1 MEKSKT
7 ELPSDL
13 IQKEFENNPLKV
25 IESIRKLKD
34 SEEKK
39 RKKEEEDKNENRN
52 IIIKDNSFENRNN
65 DKKINS
71 INNNIIINDN
81 INYINNDKLNINNN
95 INNSRNIINNNNI
108 CKKNYYINNTIN
120 KISNFS
126 KSFYLGELINNRS
139 NLVINNFLNSNL
151 ISKIKKDNLN
161 INISFEVFKY
171 LLLNNINILLMYLNT
186 QKGSILSQDL
196 LDEIDKEDLSIL
208 FNNISPFICKIM
220 CLEYGNYFIQK
231 LIKKINIDERL
242 RIYQI
247 IEPHFIEIATNK
259 SGTHTIQS
267 LIECANSSI
276 ELFAL
281 DKLLNIN
288 TLLLFLDENAYHIIM
303 KIILEISENK
313 RNNLNLFIVMNVEKI
328 IINCYGAFCVN
339 KFIYKNN
346 DLQLR
351 YLLIQNMQNNIQQLI
366 MNKYSCTILFLILE
380 KFGINYGL
388 FIIKYIKNNFVILSN
403 HPIAIFF
410 IVKTLNY
417 LYKNNIFELGILI
430 WFIYKSNILI
440 DYLLSNENGIKMLNQ
455 LINLSDEEQKNYIF
469 SKIHNIHMIKDD

>member
-1 MEKSKT
+1 MEKNKT
-7 ELPSDL
+7 ELPSDI

-25 IESIRKLKD
+25 IESIRKLREEEEE
-34 SEEKK
+34 EEKK
-39 RKKEEEDKNENRN
+39 KNLKDDKNNEKN
-52 IIIKDNSFENRNN
+52 
-65 DKKINS
+65 INS
-71 INNNIIINDN
+71 INNNIIINNN
-81 INYINNDKLNINNN
+81 INYINIDKYIK
-95 INNSRNIINNNNI
+95 NSKNIINNNTI
-108 CKKNYYINNTIN
+108 CKKDYYINNTIE

-126 KSFYLGELINNRS
+126 KRIYLGELINKKS
-139 NLVINNFLNSNL
+139 NLFVNKFLNSIL
-151 ISKIKKDNLN
+151 VSKKKKDK
-161 INISFEVFKY
+161 INVNNSFEVFKY
-171 LLLNNINILLMYLNT
+171 LLLNNINILLMYLKT
-186 QKGSILSQDL
+186 QKGSILSQDF
-196 LDEIDKEDLSIL
+196 LDEIDQEDLSLL
-208 FNNISPFICKIM
+208 FNNISPFISQIM

-231 LIKKINIDERL
+231 LIKKLSIDERL

-247 IEPHFIEIATNK
+247 IEPNFIEIATNK

-313 RNNLNLFIVMNVEKI
+313 RNNLNIFLVMNVDKI
-328 IINCYGAFCVN
+328 AINYYGAFCVN

-351 YLLIQNMQNNIQQLI
+351 YLLIQNMQNNIHQLI
-366 MNKYSCTILFLILE
+366 MNKNSCTILFLILE
-380 KFGINYGL
+380 KFGVNYGL
-388 FIIKYIKNNFVILSN
+388 FIIKYIKNNFVLLSN
-403 HPIAIFF
+403 HPITIFF
-410 IVKTLNY
+410 IIKTLNY

-455 LINLSDEEQKNYIF
+455 LINFSDEEQKNYIF
-469 SKIHNIHMIKDD
+469 LKIHNIHMIKDD

>member
-1 MEKSKT
+1 MEKNT
-7 ELPSDL
+7 TVLPSDF

-39 RKKEEEDKNENRN
+39 KKIEEKEKNEKINQK
-52 IIIKDNSFENRNN
+52 IFLKDDKYY

-71 INNNIIINDN
+71 INNNIIINNN
-81 INYINNDKLNINNN
+81 IDYINNDKYSINIDNSNNENIIKNNN
-95 INNSRNIINNNNI
+95 ISKNN
-108 CKKNYYINNTIN
+108 INNTIN
-120 KISNFS
+120 KISKFS
-126 KSFYLGELINNRS
+126 KKIYLGDLINNRS
-139 NLVINNFLNSNL
+139 NLFINNFLNSKL
-151 ISKIKKDNLN
+151 ISKIEKDILN
-161 INISFEVFKY
+161 VNTSFEVFKY

-186 QKGSILSQDL
+186 HKGSILSQDF

-231 LIKKINIDERL
+231 LIKKLSIEERL

-276 ELFAL
+276 ELYAL

-313 RNNLNLFIVMNVEKI
+313 RNNLNIFLVMNVEKI

-351 YLLIQNMQNNIQQLI
+351 YLLIQNMQNNIQLLI
-366 MNKYSCTILFLILE
+366 RNEYSCSVLFLILE
-380 KFGINYGL
+380 KFGVNYGL
-388 FIIKYIKNNFVILSN
+388 FIIKYIKNNFVLLSN
-403 HPIAIFF
+403 HPISIFF

-430 WFIYKSNILI
+430 WFIYKHNILI

-469 SKIHNIHMIKDD
+469 LKMHNLHMIKDD

>member
-1 MEKSKT
+1 
-7 ELPSDL
+7 
-13 IQKEFENNPLKV
+13 
-25 IESIRKLKD
+25 
-34 SEEKK
+34 
-39 RKKEEEDKNENRN
+39 
-52 IIIKDNSFENRNN
+52 
-65 DKKINS
+65 
-71 INNNIIINDN
+71 
-81 INYINNDKLNINNN
+81 
-95 INNSRNIINNNNI
+95 
-108 CKKNYYINNTIN
+108 
-120 KISNFS
+120 
-126 KSFYLGELINNRS
+126 
-139 NLVINNFLNSNL
+139 
-151 ISKIKKDNLN
+151 
-161 INISFEVFKY
+161 
-171 LLLNNINILLMYLNT
+171 MYLNT
-186 QKGSILSQDL
+186 QKGSILSQDF
-196 LDEIDKEDLSIL
+196 LDEIEKEDLSIL
-208 FNNISPFICKIM
+208 FNNLSPFICKIM

-231 LIKKINIDERL
+231 LIKKLSIEERL

-259 SGTHTIQS
+259 SGTHTIQT

-281 DKLLNIN
+281 NKLLNIN
-288 TLLLFLDENAYHIIM
+288 MLLLFLDENAYHIIM

-313 RNNLNLFIVMNVEKI
+313 RNNLNIFLVMNVEKI

-351 YLLIQNMQNNIQQLI
+351 YLLVQNIQNNIELLI
-366 MNKYSCTILFLILE
+366 RNKYSCTILFLILE
-380 KFGINYGL
+380 KFGVNYGL
-388 FIIKYIKNNFVILSN
+388 FIIKYIKNNFVLLSN

-430 WFIYKSNILI
+430 WFIYKHNILI

-469 SKIHNIHMIKDD
+469 LKINRIHMIKDD

>member
-1 MEKSKT
+1 MEKNKTT
-7 ELPSDL
+7 ELPSDK

-25 IESIRKLKD
+25 IESIRKIKD

-39 RKKEEEDKNENRN
+39 KKLEEEEEKID
-52 IIIKDNSFENRNN
+52 
-65 DKKINS
+65 KINNK
-71 INNNIIINDN
+71 IFLKDDFNNNIIINNN
-81 INYINNDKLNINNN
+81 IDYFINNDKYNINSNINTSKNIIKNNN
-95 INNSRNIINNNNI
+95 IS
-108 CKKNYYINNTIN
+108 KNTI
-120 KISNFS
+120 KELSKFS
-126 KSFYLGELINNRS
+126 KKIYLGELINNKSKS
-139 NLVINNFLNSNL
+139 NLFVNYFLNPKL
-151 ISKIKKDNLN
+151 ISKIKKDILN
-161 INISFEVFKY
+161 VNTSIEVFKY

-186 QKGSILSQDL
+186 QKGSILSQDF
-196 LDEIDKEDLSIL
+196 LDEIDKEDLSLL

-231 LIKKINIDERL
+231 LIKKLSTEQRL

-267 LIECANSSI
+267 LIECAKSSI
-276 ELFAL
+276 ELYAL

-303 KIILEISENK
+303 KIILEISEKK
-313 RNNLNLFIVMNVEKI
+313 RNNLNIFLVMNVEKI
-328 IINCYGAFCVN
+328 IINFYGAFCVN

-346 DLQLR
+346 DLHLR
-351 YLLIQNMQNNIQQLI
+351 YLLVQNMQNNIQMLI
-366 MNKYSCTILFLILE
+366 RNKYSCTILFLILE
-380 KFGINYGL
+380 KFGVNYGL
-388 FIIKYIKNNFVILSN
+388 FIIKYIKNNFVLLSN

-430 WFIYKSNILI
+430 WFIYKHNILI
-440 DYLLSNENGIKMLNQ
+440 DYLLSNENGIKMLNE

-469 SKIHNIHMIKDD
+469 LKIHNLHMIKDD

>member
-1 MEKSKT
+1 MEKNT
-7 ELPSDL
+7 TVLPSDL

-39 RKKEEEDKNENRN
+39 KKIEEKEKNEKINQK
-52 IIIKDNSFENRNN
+52 IFLKDDKYY

-71 INNNIIINDN
+71 INNNIIINNN
-81 INYINNDKLNINNN
+81 IDYINNDKYSINIDNSNNENIIKNNN
-95 INNSRNIINNNNI
+95 ISKNN
-108 CKKNYYINNTIN
+108 INNTIN
-120 KISNFS
+120 KISKFS
-126 KSFYLGELINNRS
+126 KKIYLGDLINNRS
-139 NLVINNFLNSNL
+139 NLFINNFLNSKL
-151 ISKIKKDNLN
+151 ISKIEKDILN
-161 INISFEVFKY
+161 VNTSFEVFKY

-186 QKGSILSQDL
+186 HKGSILSQDF

-220 CLEYGNYFIQK
+220 CLEYG
-231 LIKKINIDERL
+231 
-242 RIYQI
+242 
-247 IEPHFIEIATNK
+247 
-259 SGTHTIQS
+259 THTIQS

-276 ELFAL
+276 ELYAL

-313 RNNLNLFIVMNVEKI
+313 RNNLNIFLVMNVEKI

-351 YLLIQNMQNNIQQLI
+351 YLLIQNMQNNIQLLI
-366 MNKYSCTILFLILE
+366 RNEYSCSVLFLILE
-380 KFGINYGL
+380 KFGVNYGL
-388 FIIKYIKNNFVILSN
+388 FIIKYIKNNFVLLSN
-403 HPIAIFF
+403 HPISIFF

-430 WFIYKSNILI
+430 WFIYKHNILI

-469 SKIHNIHMIKDD
+469 LKMHNLHMIKDD

>member
-1 MEKSKT
+1 MRE
-7 ELPSDL
+7 
-13 IQKEFENNPLKV
+13 
-25 IESIRKLKD
+25 
-34 SEEKK
+34 
-39 RKKEEEDKNENRN
+39 
-52 IIIKDNSFENRNN
+52 
-65 DKKINS
+65 
-71 INNNIIINDN
+71 
-81 INYINNDKLNINNN
+81 
-95 INNSRNIINNNNI
+95 
-108 CKKNYYINNTIN
+108 
-120 KISNFS
+120 
-126 KSFYLGELINNRS
+126 
-139 NLVINNFLNSNL
+139 
-151 ISKIKKDNLN
+151 
-161 INISFEVFKY
+161 
-171 LLLNNINILLMYLNT
+171 
-186 QKGSILSQDL
+186 
-196 LDEIDKEDLSIL
+196 
-208 FNNISPFICKIM
+208 
-220 CLEYGNYFIQK
+220 
-231 LIKKINIDERL
+231 

-276 ELFAL
+276 ELYAL

-313 RNNLNLFIVMNVEKI
+313 RNNLNIFLVMNVEKI

-351 YLLIQNMQNNIQQLI
+351 YLLIQNMQNNIQLLI
-366 MNKYSCTILFLILE
+366 RNEYSCSVLFLILE
-380 KFGINYGL
+380 KFGVNYGL
-388 FIIKYIKNNFVILSN
+388 FIIKYIKNNFVLLSN
-403 HPIAIFF
+403 HPISIFF

-430 WFIYKSNILI
+430 WFIYKHNILI

-469 SKIHNIHMIKDD
+469 LKMHNLHMIKDD

>member
-1 MEKSKT
+1 MEKNKA

-25 IESIRKLKD
+25 IESIRKIKD

-39 RKKEEEDKNENRN
+39 RKIEEEEKKDKFLT
-52 IIIKDNSFENRNN
+52 DDSFENKDYN
-65 DKKINS
+65 KKINS
-71 INNNIIINDN
+71 INNNIIINNN
-81 INYINNDKLNINNN
+81 IDYINNDKYNININNN
-95 INNSRNIINNNNI
+95 KNIIKNNNI
-108 CKKNYYINNTIN
+108 SKNNYNINNTIN
-120 KISNFS
+120 NISKFS
-126 KSFYLGELINNRS
+126 IRIYLGELINNKS
-139 NLVINNFLNSNL
+139 NLFVNNFLSPNL
-151 ISKIKKDNLN
+151 ISKIKKDILN
-161 INISFEVFKY
+161 VNTSFEVFKY
-171 LLLNNINILLMYLNT
+171 ILLNNINILLIYLNT
-186 QKGSILSQDL
+186 QKGSILSQDF

-208 FNNISPFICKIM
+208 FNNITPFICKIM

-231 LIKKINIDERL
+231 LIKKLSIEERL

-267 LIECANSSI
+267 LIECANSPI

-288 TLLLFLDENAYHIIM
+288 MLLLFLDENSYHIIM

-313 RNNLNLFIVMNVEKI
+313 RNNLNIFLVMNVEKI
-328 IINCYGAFCVN
+328 IINCFGAFCVN
-339 KFIYKNN
+339 KFINKNN

-351 YLLIQNMQNNIQQLI
+351 HLLIQNMKNNIEILI
-366 MNKYSCTILFLILE
+366 RNKYSCTILFLILE
-380 KFGINYGL
+380 KFGVNYGL
-388 FIIKYIKNNFVILSN
+388 FIIKYIKNNFVLLSN
-403 HPIAIFF
+403 HPIAILF

-430 WFIYKSNILI
+430 WFIYKHNILI

-469 SKIHNIHMIKDD
+469 LKIHNIHMIKDD

>member
-1 MEKSKT
+1 VSNQPIRVLDIPGFEDTETVKAAVEKFK
-7 ELPSDL
+7 
-13 IQKEFENNPLKV
+13 QCG
-25 IESIRKLKD
+25 
-34 SEEKK
+34 
-39 RKKEEEDKNENRN
+39 DKINK
-52 IIIKDNSFENRNN
+52 IKDNLHIILYFMNYHENRTFQTLELPILEELCNHP
-65 DKKINS
+65 K
-71 INNNIIINDN
+71 
-81 INYINNDKLNINNN
+81 
-95 INNSRNIINNNNI
+95 
-108 CKKNYYINNTIN
+108 
-120 KISNFS
+120 S
-126 KSFYLGELINNRS
+126 K
-139 NLVINNFLNSNL
+139 VIYAITHS
-151 ISKIKKDNLN
+151 DPD
-161 INISFEVFKY
+161 
-171 LLLNNINILLMYLNT
+171 M
-186 QKGSILSQDL
+186 
-196 LDEIDKEDLSIL
+196 DEIDKEDLSIL

-231 LIKKINIDERL
+231 LIKKLSIEERL

-276 ELFAL
+276 ELYAL

-313 RNNLNLFIVMNVEKI
+313 RNNLNIFLVMNVEKI

-351 YLLIQNMQNNIQQLI
+351 YLLIQNMQNNIQLLI
-366 MNKYSCTILFLILE
+366 RNEYSCSVLFLILE
-380 KFGINYGL
+380 KFGVNYGL
-388 FIIKYIKNNFVILSN
+388 FIIKYIKNNFVLLSN
-403 HPIAIFF
+403 HPISIFF

-430 WFIYKSNILI
+430 WFIYKHNILI

-469 SKIHNIHMIKDD
+469 LKMHNLHMIKDD